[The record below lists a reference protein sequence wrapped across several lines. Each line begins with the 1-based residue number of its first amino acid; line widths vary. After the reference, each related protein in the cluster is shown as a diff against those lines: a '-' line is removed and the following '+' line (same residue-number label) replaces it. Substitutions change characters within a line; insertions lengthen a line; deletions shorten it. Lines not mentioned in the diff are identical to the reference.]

1 MASRSAKPLMA
12 ALFPDIKLLHIV
24 CVAISGT
31 LFSLRGVMM
40 AAGSA
45 HVNHVCLRF
54 SSYAVDTTLLGAALV
69 LAYLSGQLPLPQ
81 AWLTA
86 KILLLFVYIFLGV
99 RALRPGR
106 ARKVRVAYFAAAL
119 GVFGFIIS
127 IAVTH
132 DPRGFLR
139 SL

>member
-1 MASRSAKPLMA
+1 MAVLY
-12 ALFPDIKLLHIV
+12 PDIKLLHIV
-24 CVAISGT
+24 CVAISGA
-31 LFSLRGVMM
+31 LFALRGVMM

-45 HVNHVCLRF
+45 YVNHAYLRF

-69 LAYLSGQLPLPQ
+69 LAYLSGQLPVPQ

-99 RALRPGR
+99 RALRPSR
-106 ARKVRVAYFAAAL
+106 ARTVRIAYFAAAL
-119 GVFGFIIS
+119 CVFGLLIS